1 MEEESREKKEEME
14 GIKKDSIL
22 KKKLKT
28 NIQGILQA
36 VWFQV
41 NKYSDII
48 CYTVMN
54 GLISASVWTSVSFT
68 DKNHHRYKNKVKI
81 ET

>member
-1 MEEESREKKEEME
+1 ME
-14 GIKKDSIL
+14 GLKKDSIL

-41 NKYSDII
+41 NKYADII
-48 CYTVMN
+48 YLYLYEWIN
-54 GLISASVWTSVSFT
+54 FSFRLDQCFLQTKTTT
-68 DKNHHRYKNKVKI
+68 DIKI
-81 ET
+81 KSK